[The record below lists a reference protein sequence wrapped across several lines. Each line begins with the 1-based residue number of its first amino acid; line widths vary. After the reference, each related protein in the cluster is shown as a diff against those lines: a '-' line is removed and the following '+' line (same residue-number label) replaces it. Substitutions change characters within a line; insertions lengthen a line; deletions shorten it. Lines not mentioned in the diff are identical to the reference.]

1 MGEGKRAGGQ
11 TYRSSSLGVAV
22 LESSNGHTCH
32 FKPWDHMNGCRELCL
47 IGRLKWRMH
56 DNLPLN
62 RIEDNRTSILVRGRL
77 SKVRAQV
84 RKGGGAGNISSDSI
98 MGVQK
103 A

>member
-1 MGEGKRAGGQ
+1 
-11 TYRSSSLGVAV
+11 
-22 LESSNGHTCH
+22 
-32 FKPWDHMNGCRELCL
+32 
-47 IGRLKWRMH
+47 MH

-84 RKGGGAGNISSDSI
+84 RKGGGAGKISSDSI
-98 MGVQK
+98 MVVQK